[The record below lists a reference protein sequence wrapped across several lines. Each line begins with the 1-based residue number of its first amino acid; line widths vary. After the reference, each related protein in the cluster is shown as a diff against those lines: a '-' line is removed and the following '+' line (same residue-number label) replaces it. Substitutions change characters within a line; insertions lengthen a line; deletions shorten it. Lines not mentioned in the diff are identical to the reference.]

1 MLDFG
6 RWIVEVAVNGV
17 KSGSFDRAW
26 AAMQLGNHYSRDRIT
41 AEDIA
46 RFDTAIDEYEAEI
59 SNELIEISSI
69 FGAIVATIG
78 GVIGWIWG
86 DFTPLLA
93 ALIVCMVLDY
103 ISGVACA
110 IVRKDVSSEVGF
122 KGIVKKIL
130 ILMLVGVAHV
140 LDAYVLNSTPVLQSA
155 VTMFFIANEGISLVE
170 NAAGLGIP
178 IPKKMLEV
186 LKQLKLKGDSTEK
199 DESEDE

>member
-1 MLDFG
+1 MISGKEKAMEKINAVFG
-6 RWIVEVAVNGV
+6 GVVA
-17 KSGSFDRAW
+17 A
-26 AAMQLGNHYSRDRIT
+26 
-41 AEDIA
+41 
-46 RFDTAIDEYEAEI
+46 
-59 SNELIEISSI
+59 
-69 FGAIVATIG
+69 IG

-93 ALIVCMVLDY
+93 ALIVCMALDY

-110 IVRKDVSSEVGF
+110 VVRKDVSSKIGF

-130 ILMLVGVAHV
+130 ILMLVGVAHI